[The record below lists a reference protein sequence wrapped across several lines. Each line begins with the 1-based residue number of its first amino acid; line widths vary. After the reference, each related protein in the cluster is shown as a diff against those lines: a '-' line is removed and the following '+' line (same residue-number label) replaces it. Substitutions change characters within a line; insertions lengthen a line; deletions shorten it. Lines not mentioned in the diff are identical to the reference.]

1 MKTLH
6 PKIKALQLRANPINY
21 SNSYVDE
28 KGELRLA
35 EVDLK
40 ITASDDGRLIKGY
53 LFVWNVVDTYRTVF
67 IKGCA
72 AKSIREHGPNSTSNR
87 KIAFLW
93 QHKLDD
99 PAGRFTKLEEDDYGL
114 YFEAECDDV
123 PTGERM
129 LRQVRSG
136 TINQFSGGFNYIWDK
151 MEYEEERDAVLIME
165 IELMEGSGVTI
176 GSIEE
181 THAIRSIE
189 QYNSAKELL
198 LEETEE
204 FIKSIP
210 RSKQLELRQLF
221 TRHNSLIRQ
230 EPLEQRQPALPK
242 DEPNK
247 NELIVGSYKLNV
259 NQFL

>member
-6 PKIKALQLRANPINY
+6 PKIKALQLRANPVNY
-21 SNSYVDE
+21 SNSYIDE
-28 KGELRLA
+28 SGELRLA
-35 EVDLK
+35 ELDLRVA
-40 ITASDDGRLIKGY
+40 TDDKRTIKGY

-67 IKGCA
+67 VKGCF
-72 AKSIREHGPNSTSNR
+72 AKSIREHGPQSSSNR

-151 MEYEEERDAVLIME
+151 MEYEEERDVVLIKE
-165 IELMEGSGVTI
+165 AELMEGSGVTI
-176 GSIEE
+176 ASIEE
-181 THAIRSIE
+181 THALRTPE
-189 QYNSAKELL
+189 QLNSLKEQLI
-198 LEETEE
+198 EETEE

-210 RSKQLELRQLF
+210 RSRQLELRQLF
-221 TRHNSLIRQ
+221 TRHNSLARR
-230 EPLEQRQPALPK
+230 EPLEQRPPALETTKPNE
-242 DEPNK
+242 EPVVM
-247 NELIVGSYKLNV
+247 IGGYKLNT